1 MQWLEWFVSK
11 HGVDIDGFGPRQIEL
26 FLELGWVTDAASIY
40 DLRDHR
46 EEFLTLEWYKEKSV
60 DNLLQ
65 AIEEKRILPVEKII
79 AALGIPWVG
88 KRTAKLLAPLFHTS
102 EDILFYSKTP
112 EELEVIKD
120 IWPETA
126 RSICEYFQTHTLLLR
141 RLIERVHSQTTT
153 QPSEWILAGKIFCVT
168 GTFSLSRDEI
178 HALIEENGGEIRTAV
193 SGNLHYLIAGD
204 NAGSKKEKAQ
214 SLGVIVLN
222 WEGFQKLIST

>member
-1 MQWLEWFVSK
+1 
-11 HGVDIDGFGPRQIEL
+11 
-26 FLELGWVTDAASIY
+26 
-40 DLRDHR
+40 LRDHR
-46 EEFLTLEWYKEKSV
+46 AEFLTIEWYREKSV

-102 EDILFYSKTP
+102 DDILSFTKTP

-126 RSICEYFQTHTLLLR
+126 RSICEYFQTHTALLQ
-141 RLIERVHSQTTT
+141 RLLERIQIVYPQTT
-153 QPSEWILAGKIFCVT
+153 QISEGILAGKTFCVT
-168 GTFSLSRDEI
+168 GAFVLSRDEI
-178 HALIEENGGEIRTAV
+178 HAMIEENGWEVRTAV
-193 SGNLHYLIAGD
+193 SGKLDYLIAGE

-214 SLGVIVLN
+214 SLGVTVLD
-222 WEGFQKLIST
+222 WEGFGKLL